1 MRSLRQSW
9 SENQGAG
16 ACSRKSGD
24 CYIYHELLGHD
35 LAHQVLRTQMH
46 KCFSAPCLP
55 EIDHSQ
61 TYAVKNVLQKPI
73 SISLIQ
79 WPGAGKTATS
89 TSIVDHL
96 AKIMS
101 AKLPSARCRTW
112 LSTSTEETGFM
123 SGYEYKSWD
132 GMTDLDD
139 RKSQYVETQSGMAAF

>member
-1 MRSLRQSW
+1 MSGF
-9 SENQGAG
+9 ENGIKIKAHG

-35 LAHQVLRTQMH
+35 LAHQVLRTQMP

-55 EIDHSQ
+55 EFDHSQ
-61 TYAVKNVLQKPI
+61 MYAVKNVLQKPI

-101 AKLPSARCRTW
+101 VKLPSV
-112 LSTSTEETGFM
+112 EH
-123 SGYEYKSWD
+123 GYRPAPRRPSWD

-139 RKSQYVETQSGMAAF
+139 RKSQYVETQSGMTAF